1 MNISYKTHI
10 ENEGWN
16 VFVQDGAT
24 SGTEGKGLR
33 MEALILQLLDKAGL
47 DIQIEAQAHV
57 ENQGWLPLKT
67 DGEVIGTTGE
77 GLRLEALRIRLV
89 GLDAKKYKIKYR
101 LHVENIGWQQWKVDG
116 ETAGTTGVA
125 LRAEAI
131 QIILE
136 KIKEEVVVVVPN
148 KPEDDPTQIIVPITS
163 PDMAIPP
170 EKILCASYSTHVE
183 NYGWGKEVTD
193 GRLSGRVG
201 QGLRIE
207 AIRIALINFGT
218 LNLGVAYST
227 HVENVGWQPEVTNG
241 QTAGTTDQGKRL
253 EAIKIRLTGTDA
265 SKYSIW
271 YRVHV
276 QNEAWQEW
284 CRDGDVAGTTG
295 QALRAVAIQIIITL
309 KSDSLIRN
317 PGDAPLI
324 AINYRSHIQNLAWA
338 AWVKNGQKS
347 GTTGLGLRMEA
358 LEINLSSLD
367 GLDIGVRYRT
377 HVQNVGWQPWVT
389 NGKTAGTVGQ
399 GLRIEAVEIS
409 LTGADA
415 SKYKVQYRGH
425 LENSGWTSWKTNG
438 ATLGTVGQALRLE
451 AISIV
456 LIKNVDL
463 NANITNEVKNK
474 APIIQI
480 WASDFPRSDVLLH
493 DIRTE
498 YKITQPKLV
507 SGINKSSGFTFNI
520 DPTHKYFNYLRK
532 MHTVIYVYEVY
543 SNTRKDL
550 IFEGRITFD
559 DEGLNKTKD
568 VTCEGELGYLL
579 DSTQRPA
586 KYVNTTPEQWLTQV
600 LDNHNMQVTA
610 DKRLHMGICT
620 VLGDGSGVN
629 ISTNYRTHLEN
640 LAWQSWVRNGIVSGT
655 TGSALRMEAL
665 ELKLENIGSLDI
677 GLTYRAHVANTG
689 WLPWVTNGATA
700 GTVSQGIALQAI
712 EIKLTG
718 ADAGLFSVQYRVH
731 VQNVGWQDWKQD
743 GETAGTTGE
752 DLQAEAISIIIVS
765 KVDGTNGKLKDG
777 LFRENEYVNT
787 LELIK
792 TTMLDTLGGVL
803 VIERIGNIKFLNYL
817 ENYGSVNS
825 QPVKFGL
832 NMIDYSKITDAS
844 SIVTALVPYGKE
856 IDGKKLTIATVN
868 NDCDYIYDEVA
879 VAEYGWITDS
889 HEWPDIDTPSALLY
903 AAKLYL
909 AGKIKQGISVE
920 LTAMDLS
927 KINLDIQQFQ
937 VGDMVRCVSK
947 PHNLDVFLSVSKKE
961 RDLQH
966 PGNDQIVLGGVT
978 QSLTDRISGPLGGG
992 IMGFAL
998 STSNTVKNMEYVAN
1012 ELSFMIRITNETV
1025 EEAETRINQ
1034 TEFRMDAFEISL
1046 SAKELQITSLFEG
1059 IGDLDTAVTQLN
1071 TDAAN
1076 LRTEVNGLIGS
1087 VDGLEE
1093 DLGSLVSR
1101 VSTAELKITP
1111 TAITATVLQSTT
1123 YLNDIGGINTRL
1135 NAAELKITPT
1145 AITATVMASTTYT
1158 NAMAGK
1164 ANTSDLGNL
1173 TSRVDAAE
1181 LKITPT
1187 AITATVT
1194 SSTTYTNAMAGK
1206 ASTGDLSNLTTRVST
1221 AESKITSD
1229 AITLTVRSSVAYSN
1243 DLASKVSTAN
1253 YTGND
1258 IVSKINLTSTTASI
1272 DANKVNIT
1280 GFVTFSNLST
1290 SGQTTINGGN
1300 ISGGTL
1306 NFRNFTCT
1314 GTMRLTDASG
1324 ATISFSSGTK
1334 NGGVGSNSTRGMTI
1348 SSSDTILLWTT
1359 TGGLITLQG
1368 PTTITG
1374 ALTAP
1379 NVIYT
1384 ASSGA
1389 EKIADIKW
1397 VSSYIQVGTTAGAKG
1412 ITVWDSDRR
1421 LKTNIKNSTINAS
1434 NKLSQAVLRSFNW
1447 LKDGRLEQC
1456 GFVAQ
1461 EIEEVFGE
1469 EFVLKVKQA
1478 DGSVNYQ
1485 IKEYPFIPLL
1495 VKAFQESNEKI
1506 MRLEHEVAILKSK
1519 GETIC

>member
-24 SGTEGKGLR
+24 SGTEGNGLR
-33 MEALILQLLDKAGL
+33 MEALVLKLLDKAGL
-47 DIQIEAQAHV
+47 DIRIEAQAHV
-57 ENQGWLPLKT
+57 QNQGWLPLKT
-67 DGEVIGTTGE
+67 DGEVVGTAGE

-101 LHVENIGWQQWKVDG
+101 VHVENFGWQQWKLDG

-227 HVENVGWQPEVTNG
+227 HVENAGWQPEVTNG

-265 SKYSIW
+265 DKYSIW

-295 QALRAVAIQIIITL
+295 QALRAEAIQIIITL
-309 KSDSLIRN
+309 KSDSLIRT

-324 AINYRSHIQNLAWA
+324 AINYRSHVQNLGWA
-338 AWVKNGQKS
+338 AWVKNGSKS

-367 GLDIGVRYRT
+367 GLDIGVQYRT

-425 LENSGWTSWKTNG
+425 LENSGWTSWKANG
-438 ATLGTVGQALRLE
+438 ATLGTVGKELRLE

-498 YKITQPKLV
+498 HKITQPKLV
-507 SGINKSSGFTFNI
+507 SGINKSSSFTFNI

-550 IFEGRITFD
+550 LFEGRITSD

-677 GLTYRAHVANTG
+677 GVTYRAHVAGVG
-689 WLPWVTNGATA
+689 WQDWKVNGATA

-731 VQNVGWQDWKQD
+731 VQDTGWQDWKQD
-743 GETAGTTGE
+743 GETAGTTGQ
-752 DLQAEAISIIIVS
+752 DLRAEAITIIIVS

-792 TTMLDTLGGVL
+792 TTLLDTLGGVL

-817 ENYGSVNS
+817 ENYGSVNT
-825 QPVKFGL
+825 QPIKFGL

-844 SIVTALVPYGKE
+844 TVITALVPYGKE

-903 AAKLYL
+903 ASKLYL

-947 PHNLDVFLSVSKKE
+947 PHNLDMFLSVSKKE

-966 PGNDQIVLGGVT
+966 PGNDQIILGGVT

-998 STSNTVKNMEYVAN
+998 STANTVKNMEYVAN
-1012 ELSFMIRITNETV
+1012 ELSFMVKITADTVTEQGTIINETKL
-1025 EEAETRINQ
+1025 EMT
-1034 TEFRMDAFEISL
+1034 AFQISL
-1046 SAKELQITSLFEG
+1046 SALET
-1059 IGDLDTAVTQLN
+1059 
-1071 TDAAN
+1071 
-1076 LRTEVNGLIGS
+1076 RT
-1087 VDGLEE
+1087 LETE
-1093 DLGSLVSR
+1093 
-1101 VSTAELKITP
+1101 
-1111 TAITATVLQSTT
+1111 TAI
-1123 YLNDIGGINTRL
+1123 
-1135 NAAELKITPT
+1135 
-1145 AITATVMASTTYT
+1145 
-1158 NAMAGK
+1158 
-1164 ANTSDLGNL
+1164 
-1173 TSRVDAAE
+1173 DAAE
-1181 LKITPT
+1181 LKITPQ
-1187 AITATVT
+1187 AITSTVRSSAEYTADLNNKATVSDLAGKASAT
-1194 SSTTYTNAMAGK
+1194 DLGALKSRVSTAEQKITADSIVLTVTQSSTYTNAMTGK
-1206 ASTGDLSNLTTRVST
+1206 VST
-1221 AESKITSD
+1221 NNVINSINVSKEGIKISAD
-1229 AITLTVRSSVAYSN
+1229 KITLT
-1243 DLASKVSTAN
+1243 
-1253 YTGND
+1253 G
-1258 IVSKINLTSTTASI
+1258 I
-1272 DANKVNIT
+1272 
-1280 GFVTFSNLST
+1280 VTFANLST
-1290 SGQTTINGGN
+1290 AGQTVVNGGN

-1306 NFRNFTCT
+1306 NFANITAT
-1314 GTMRLTDASG
+1314 GKLS
-1324 ATISFSSGTK
+1324 
-1334 NGGVGSNSTRGMTI
+1334 VVSNSVSGGLSLETGSKRGEVYSNTSRGMTI
-1348 SSSDTILLWTT
+1348 LSNSGIYITNTVD
-1359 TGGLITLQG
+1359 GYNITLDG
-1368 PTTITG
+1368 PVTITK

-1379 NVIYT
+1379 NVVYT
-1384 ASSGA
+1384 SSGGS
-1389 EKIADIKW
+1389 ERIYDMKW
-1397 VSSYIQVGTTAGAKG
+1397 IPSYIQVITTAGAKG

-1434 NKLSQAVLRSFNW
+1434 NKLSQAVSRSFNW

-1461 EIEEVFGE
+1461 EIEAVFGE

-1506 MRLEHEVAILKSK
+1506 MRLENEVSLQKHQIKELK